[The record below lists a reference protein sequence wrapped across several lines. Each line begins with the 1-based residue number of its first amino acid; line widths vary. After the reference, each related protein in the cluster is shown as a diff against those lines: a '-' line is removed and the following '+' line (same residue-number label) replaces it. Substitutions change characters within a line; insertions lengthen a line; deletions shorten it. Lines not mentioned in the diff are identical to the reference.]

1 MPRSVA
7 SSISN
12 TISSTLSSL
21 SGFPSPRAAVTNKL
35 VYFLLFIIAILTA
48 MFGYM
53 YFTKTTRKNEISH
66 THDNSEDSNT
76 ESNN

>member
-7 SSISN
+7 SSIS
-12 TISSTLSSL
+12 STLSSISTSL
-21 SGFPSPRAAVTNKL
+21 TSPRSAITNKL

-48 MFGYM
+48 MFGYI
-53 YFTKTTRKNEISH
+53 YFTRTTRKNEISH